1 MDYTENTMMD
11 YAENTTSLFTDL
23 EEDPFNPY
31 EYEMSTQEK
40 NYHFV
45 IEYLATTIHML
56 LCVAILLA
64 SSLFFYAFC
73 KFKNLQ
79 TRTNYILL
87 HFYICITTSSV
98 LFTIILI
105 LEMIIVVF
113 SNHRGIMVL
122 MVLTFGFVNASLVL
136 ALLLAQDWILSASN
150 TRFAQKCQDCYK
162 WMIGSVYLLILSHFI
177 FFFIGSHHD
186 EAAAMSAGSCCLVY
200 LINGIVLI
208 VFNVIRYKKT
218 FSEESKQILY
228 ALNVA
233 SVYYL
238 MSLPP
243 LCFVLLGIVV
253 PLQTGNSYDF
263 IAIMACITYFLEFIS
278 FSAPVVIVYLLP
290 RWDKNFKMAF
300 DQVFKSAIRKYQ
312 QVDNN
317 LEV

>member
-1 MDYTENTMMD
+1 MDSTENTMID
-11 YAENTTSLFTDL
+11 YAENTTSFFSDL

-31 EYEMSTQEK
+31 EYELSTQEK
-40 NYHFV
+40 IYHFV
-45 IEYLATTIHML
+45 IEYLVSTTHML

-64 SSLFFYAFC
+64 SSLFFYAFY

-79 TRTNYILL
+79 TRTNNILL

-105 LEMIIVVF
+105 LEMIIVF
-113 SNHRGIMVL
+113 SDHHGILVL

-150 TRFAQKCQDCYK
+150 T
-162 WMIGSVYLLILSHFI
+162 
-177 FFFIGSHHD
+177 SHHSG
-186 EAAAMSAGSCCLVY
+186 AVAMSAGSCGLVY
-200 LINGIVLI
+200 SINGIVLI

-253 PLQTGNSYDF
+253 PTQTGHSYDF
-263 IAIMACITYFLEFIS
+263 IVIMACITYFLEFIA

-290 RWDKNFKMAF
+290 KWDKNFKMAF
-300 DQVFKSAIRKYQ
+300 DHVFKSTIRKYQ
-312 QVDNN
+312 QVDND